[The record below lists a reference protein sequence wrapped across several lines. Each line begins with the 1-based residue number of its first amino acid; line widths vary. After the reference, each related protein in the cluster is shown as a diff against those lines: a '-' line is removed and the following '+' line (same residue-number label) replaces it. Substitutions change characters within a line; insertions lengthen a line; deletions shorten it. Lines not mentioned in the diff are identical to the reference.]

1 MRLPAKRRLSRFF
14 QRRRFTREL
23 AAATGMTE
31 EQIKEQLSRHFVE
44 LIANR
49 DGFKCVSPQP
59 DHGCD
64 LMVHRALPIKVNGV
78 TQYIETGEVVQVQ
91 LKSTC
96 DASVELTP
104 DSIKYDLSAKT
115 YNALVHRRNS
125 GSAVPYLLA
134 LLVLPDDP
142 NEWLEI
148 GADELYLRRTA
159 YWWYPQAGLTYTDNV
174 STQRISIPLTQTIGM
189 TFVADRFAEY
199 FA

>member
-1 MRLPAKRRLSRFF
+1 
-14 QRRRFTREL
+14 
-23 AAATGMTE
+23 MTE

-44 LIANR
+44 LVANR

-64 LMVHRALPIKVNGV
+64 LMVHRALPVKVEGV
-78 TQYIETGEVVQVQ
+78 TQYIETGELVQIQ

-96 DASVELTP
+96 EASVERAP
-104 DSIKYDLSAKT
+104 GIIKYDLSSKT

-125 GSAVPYLLA
+125 TSSVPFLLA
-134 LLVLPDDP
+134 LLVLPDDR

-148 GADELYLRRTA
+148 GPDELNLRRTA
-159 YWWYPQAGLTYTDNV
+159 YWWYPEADLAYTENA
-174 STQRISIPLTQTIGM
+174 STHRISIPLGQTIGL
-189 TFVADRFAEY
+189 TFIADRFAEY